1 MRKALKQL
9 IHKSA
14 VLKIIFIFLVSYTIS
29 LLLWIQVKDTYCYTI
44 ALVTSKI
51 VGGLKNAKLEDIV
64 VEGDVVKATFRP
76 LEGKTGMLV
85 HVSIPTNY
93 TFNLPL
99 TLAIMASLYLFITRR
114 RRAYGEAFLILLGV
128 HFLYVFSSEMKE
140 MTEVFMNTGIQKVNK
155 PVAYTY
161 QFLWVFTRS
170 MIIRFEPFLIGFYMY
185 IRFSHRFSL
194 QHSSK

>member
-85 HVSIPTNY
+85 HVSIPTN
-93 TFNLPL
+93 
-99 TLAIMASLYLFITRR
+99 
-114 RRAYGEAFLILLGV
+114 
-128 HFLYVFSSEMKE
+128 
-140 MTEVFMNTGIQKVNK
+140 
-155 PVAYTY
+155 
-161 QFLWVFTRS
+161 
-170 MIIRFEPFLIGFYMY
+170 
-185 IRFSHRFSL
+185 
-194 QHSSK
+194 

>member
-51 VGGLKNAKLEDIV
+51 VGGLKNARLEDIV